1 MTAMRS
7 ALTADLVRLTT
18 LRTTPVYAALLVG
31 ACVGPIVLMTLLY
44 DIEYRGPLDAGDLGK
59 CASIFHVLAVVF
71 AGATAAGEIRHGASA
86 VAFLTQHRRWTS
98 LLSHLLVVAGFL
110 VASYV
115 LGMVLALLATRC
127 YPDGLAMTGRGWA
140 YLGVYLLIILAWAVV
155 ATALAVLTR
164 SVAGAIAGP
173 LVWMLLLEQLMAMVP
188 MLDPVL
194 HWMPF
199 TAGLDLA
206 AIVLGEQ
213 SGPPVPA
220 IVVLAAMVT
229 VFGAA
234 ALAGHTRRDTAG

>member
-1 MTAMRS
+1 
-7 ALTADLVRLTT
+7 
-18 LRTTPVYAALLVG
+18 
-31 ACVGPIVLMTLLY
+31 
-44 DIEYRGPLDAGDLGK
+44 
-59 CASIFHVLAVVF
+59 
-71 AGATAAGEIRHGASA
+71 
-86 VAFLTQHRRWTS
+86 
-98 LLSHLLVVAGFL
+98 
-110 VASYV
+110 
-115 LGMVLALLATRC
+115 
-127 YPDGLAMTGRGWA
+127 
-140 YLGVYLLIILAWAVV
+140 
-155 ATALAVLTR
+155 
-164 SVAGAIAGP
+164 AGP

-234 ALAGHTRRDTAG
+234 ALGGHTRRDAAG